1 MSRRYLQIVS
11 AVLGTIPVVTGIIGM
26 TGARD
31 PFYASAILQPSP
43 VLDSNLRFFSGV
55 WFGLGVAMYWLI
67 PTIEKQTVLFRA
79 LWVMVFIGGIGRL
92 ISMLVLAVAPAPLV
106 GFTALELLG
115 APAMIWWQT
124 QVAVRSGSSASY

>member
-1 MSRRYLQIVS
+1 MSRQYLQIVS

-26 TGARD
+26 TGVRD

-43 VLDSNLRFFSGV
+43 VLDSNLRFFRGV

-92 ISMLVLAVAPAPLV
+92 ISMLALAVAPAPLI

-115 APAMIWWQT
+115 APTMIWWQT
-124 QVAVRSGSSASY
+124 QVAGHSGSSALY

>member
-26 TGARD
+26 PGVRD

-55 WFGLGVAMYWLI
+55 WLGLGMAMYWLI
-67 PTIEKQTVLFRA
+67 PMIDKQTVLFQA

-92 ISMLVLAVAPAPLV
+92 ISMLALGVPPAPLI

-124 QVAVRSGSSASY
+124 QVAARSRSSAL

>member
-26 TGARD
+26 PGVRD

-55 WFGLGVAMYWLI
+55 WLGLGM
-67 PTIEKQTVLFRA
+67 
-79 LWVMVFIGGIGRL
+79 VMVFIGGIGRL
-92 ISMLVLAVAPAPLV
+92 ISMLALGVPPAPLI
-106 GFTALELLG
+106 GLTALELLG

-124 QVAVRSGSSASY
+124 QVAARSGSSAL

>member
-1 MSRRYLQIVS
+1 
-11 AVLGTIPVVTGIIGM
+11 
-26 TGARD
+26 
-31 PFYASAILQPSP
+31 

-55 WFGLGVAMYWLI
+55 WIGLGVAMYWLI

-92 ISMLVLAVAPAPLV
+92 ISMLALVVAPAPLI

-115 APAMIWWQT
+115 APTMIWWQT
-124 QVAVRSGSSASY
+124 QVAGRSGSSA